1 MLVVTM
7 LIYARMRRSLNAPDD
22 STSSKEPT
30 IPQGT
35 GTRGIHPDAQ
45 QEIQIQSDYSTE
57 APSYTV
63 ISMVSSQPQDASQ
76 TYSSDSGSRY
86 T

>member
-7 LIYARMRRSLNAPDD
+7 LVYARMRRSLNVPDG
-22 STSSKEPT
+22 STTSKEPT
-30 IPQGT
+30 IAQDT
-35 GTRGIHPDAQ
+35 GARGLHLDTQ
-45 QEIQIQSDYSTE
+45 QEIQSDYSTE

-63 ISMVSSQPQDASQ
+63 ISMVSSQPQNASQ
-76 TYSSDSGSRY
+76 TNSSDPSSRY